1 MRYPLGRAR
10 EYGGYIGP
18 NPPSTCQ
25 RRPPRRGNLGLVTVA
40 SQERVQTEQVAA
52 AVQTRPATT
61 RSYKQILVLLITAF
75 TYLMCVFAPPHLMD
89 DVDAAEATQAKNM
102 LLSGDWVTGRL
113 NGVAYLDKAPLK
125 YWTTVSLYKIFGIH
139 DWVARLPTAIAAIL
153 LCWLVMRMASWAFSR
168 EAGFYAGLV
177 TSTSLGLFLFT
188 RTIIP
193 DVILTLLIGCALW
206 SFLRLQESRTHAYP
220 WAMGFYAAMALAV
233 LTKGF
238 VGVIFPAGI
247 VLAYLI
253 AARKLGDGDMWRR
266 LHVVPGVL
274 LFLAIAAPWHILATL
289 RNPPYFNLN
298 FHAGPHFGGSYRG
311 FFWFY
316 FINEQVLRFLNERW
330 PRDYNT
336 VPRLWF
342 WASTLA
348 WFFPWSMALPGA
360 LRLNFRPTD
369 RAGRVRLFALCW
381 VGVIMVFFTF
391 STTQEYYSMPIYP
404 AFAVLLGSILATQR
418 KWTAIAMRI
427 SGTVA
432 LFGLAAIGTIL
443 FLVRNAPTPGDIA
456 TALHKHAGLY
466 TLSLGHI
473 ADLTLPA
480 FAYLKAPLALAAFA
494 CLIGAIGV
502 WKLRGGRAILA
513 TAAMLVI
520 FFQAARL
527 ALVAFDPYLSSYP
540 IAAALNRSPQGT
552 LVINGEY
559 NAWSSVFFYWRDSAL
574 ILNGRYFILEYGSYE
589 PNAPKV
595 FIEDGDI
602 KQLWSGSNRYYLL
615 TKQQDLPHLQAVLG
629 NQDLHLVCESGD
641 KLLFSNRSDT
651 GA

>member
-1 MRYPLGRAR
+1 ML
-10 EYGGYIGP
+10 I
-18 NPPSTCQ
+18 SVVVV
-25 RRPPRRGNLGLVTVA
+25 VTRHEWA
-40 SQERVQTEQVAA
+40 QTDQVA
-52 AVQTRPATT
+52 AVQTRPAPA
-61 RSYKQILVLLITAF
+61 RSYKHALVLIIAAF
-75 TYLMCVFAPPHLMD
+75 TYLMCVFSPPHLMD
-89 DVDAAEATQAKNM
+89 DVDAAEAIQAKNM
-102 LLSGDWVTGRL
+102 LLSGDWVTMRL

-125 YWTTVSLYKIFGIH
+125 YWLTASLYRIFGIH

-153 LCWLVMRMASWAFSR
+153 LCWLVMRMASWTISR

-177 TSTSLGLFLFT
+177 MSTSLGLFLFT
-188 RTIIP
+188 RTVIP
-193 DVILTLLIGCALW
+193 DVILTLLIACALW
-206 SFLRLQESRTHAYP
+206 SFLRLQESRSHTFH
-220 WAMGFYAAMALAV
+220 WAMGLYASTALAV

-238 VGVIFPAGI
+238 VGIVFPAGI
-247 VLAYLI
+247 VLAYLT
-253 AARKLGDGDMWRR
+253 ATRKLLDRETWRR
-266 LHVVPGVL
+266 LHILSGIL

-342 WASTLA
+342 WASTLV
-348 WFFPWSMALPGA
+348 WFFPWSMAAPGA
-360 LRLNFRPTD
+360 LRLNFKPAD
-369 RAGRVRLFALCW
+369 RAGRMRLYALCW
-381 VGVIMVFFTF
+381 IGVVMLFFTF

-404 AFAVLLGSILATQR
+404 AVAVLLGSVFAART
-418 KWTAIAMRI
+418 KWTRIAMRI
-427 SGTVA
+427 SSVVA
-432 LFGLAAIGTIL
+432 VLAFVAIAAIL
-443 FLVRNAPTPGDIA
+443 MLVRKLPTPGDIA
-456 TALHKHAGLY
+456 TALHQHPGLY
-466 TLSLGHI
+466 SLSLGHM

-480 FAYLKAPLALAAFA
+480 FAYLKGPLALAAFGF
-494 CLIGAIGV
+494 LIGAVGA
-502 WKLRGGRAILA
+502 WKLRGLRAILA
-513 TAAMLVI
+513 TAAMLVV

-559 NAWSSVFFYWRDSAL
+559 NAWSSVFFYWRDSTL

-589 PNAPKV
+589 PGSPKV
-595 FIEDGDI
+595 FLEDNDI
-602 KQLWSGSNRYYLL
+602 KPLWNSNRRFYLL
-615 TKQQDLPHLQAVLG
+615 TKQQDLSHLQALLG
-629 NQDLHLVCESGD
+629 NQDLHLIFESGD
-641 KLLFSNRSDT
+641 KLLFCNQNDT